1 MAKIK
6 EKSPECEVRA
16 FRPPGHCYHHTRKK
30 EPQTTRTRIFRHAV
44 TLQAFRLSQGGARRR
59 YILRSRTEATAAM
72 EPTRFVAALS
82 QYMKA
87 NMGKVS
93 N

>member
-1 MAKIK
+1 MDRRVA
-6 EKSPECEVRA
+6 
-16 FRPPGHCYHHTRKK
+16 
-30 EPQTTRTRIFRHAV
+30 
-44 TLQAFRLSQGGARRR
+44 ARRR

-82 QYMKA
+82 KEMKA

-93 N
+93 KLTEVELTKDEKCY